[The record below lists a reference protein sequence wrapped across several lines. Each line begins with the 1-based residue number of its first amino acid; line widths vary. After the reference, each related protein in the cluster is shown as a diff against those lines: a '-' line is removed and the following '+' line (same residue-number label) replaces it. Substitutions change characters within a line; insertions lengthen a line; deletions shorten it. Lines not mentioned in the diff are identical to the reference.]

1 MTDEWYPSHDW
12 RRDQYDE
19 DREWRMD
26 IIGQN
31 GNTGEHYDEVKKPDH
46 YQSNSDVDIE
56 CIEAIKA
63 ALTPEEFRG
72 YCKGA
77 AFKYIWRERKKGQE
91 QSLRKAQEYL
101 ELLTSRA
108 E

>member
-31 GNTGEHYDEVKKPDH
+31 GNTGEHYDEVNHPNH
-46 YQSNSDVDIE
+46 YTQGSIE
-56 CIEAIKA
+56 CIDAIES
-63 ALTPEEFRG
+63 ALTSDEFRG
-72 YCKGA
+72 YIKGNIL
-77 AFKYIWRERKKGQE
+77 KYTWREASKGGE
-91 QSLRKAQEYL
+91 ESLRKAQWYINR
-101 ELLTSRA
+101 LLDKPR
-108 E
+108 

>member
-1 MTDEWYPSHDW
+1 LTDEWYPSHDW

-31 GNTGEHYDEVKKPDH
+31 GNDGEHYDVVNSPSH
-46 YQSNSDVDIE
+46 YKQGDVE

-63 ALTPEEFRG
+63 ALSEAEWRG
-72 YCKGA
+72 YCKGNIL
-77 AFKYIWRERKKGQE
+77 KYTWREAHKGGDE
-91 QSLRKAQEYL
+91 SVRKAQWYINK
-101 ELLTSRA
+101 LLDKTR
-108 E
+108 